1 MPPLY
6 GKYRGKVQDNK
17 DPLRLG
23 RIRAFV
29 PAVAPDGLNWAMP
42 CVPYAGPQEGFLML
56 PPVGANVWVEFEGGD
71 LNYPIWSGGFWG
83 DTTQQQPPTDATDPK
98 IKVLQ
103 TEKLVLIFDDQAG
116 KLTAK
121 LKPAPDQGTG
131 QTMSLEMDDKAIVL
145 TAKTV
150 TITITPDS
158 IELKQGRATVTVK
171 DAIKLELPPAS
182 VEVSNAITLKNGATS
197 AELATAEINLKNG
210 AASIVMSPASV
221 NVNNGALEIV

>member
-6 GKYRGKVQDNK
+6 GKYRGKVQENN

-23 RIRAFV
+23 RVRALV
-29 PAVAPDGLNWAMP
+29 PAVTPDVLNWAMP

-83 DTTQQQPPTDATDPK
+83 DTAQQQPPTDATDPK
-98 IKVLQ
+98 FKVLQ
-103 TEKLVLIFDDQAG
+103 TETIVLIFDDQAG

-121 LKPAPDQGTG
+121 LKPKADKGTG

-145 TAKTV
+145 TAETVTV
-150 TITITPDS
+150 TITPDH
-158 IELKQGRATVTVK
+158 IELKQGNATVTVK
-171 DAIKLELPPAS
+171 DAIKLDLPPAS
-182 VEVSNAITLKNGATS
+182 VEVSSAITLKSGATS
-197 AELATAEINLKNG
+197 AELTSSAIDLKNG
-210 AASIVMSPASV
+210 AASIAMSPASV
-221 NVNNGALEIV
+221 NINNGALEVM

>member
-83 DTTQQQPPTDATDPK
+83 DTDAAAAADRCDGS
-98 IKVLQ
+98 
-103 TEKLVLIFDDQAG
+103 EN
-116 KLTAK
+116 
-121 LKPAPDQGTG
+121 QG
-131 QTMSLEMDDKAIVL
+131 LADREA
-145 TAKTV
+145 
-150 TITITPDS
+150 
-158 IELKQGRATVTVK
+158 RA
-171 DAIKLELPPAS
+171 DF
-182 VEVSNAITLKNGATS
+182 
-197 AELATAEINLKNG
+197 
-210 AASIVMSPASV
+210 
-221 NVNNGALEIV
+221 

>member
-6 GKYRGKVQDNK
+6 GKYRGKVTENK

-23 RIRAFV
+23 RIRALV
-29 PAVAPDGLNWAMP
+29 PAVAQDVLNWAMP

-83 DTTQQQPPTDATDPK
+83 DAQQQQPPTDAVDPA

-103 TEKLVLIFDDQAG
+103 TEQIVLIFDDKAG
-116 KLTAK
+116 KFTAK
-121 LKPAPDQGTG
+121 LKHKADKGTG

-145 TAKTV
+145 TAQTVTV
-150 TITITPDS
+150 TITPDQ
-158 IELKQGRATVTVK
+158 IELKQGSATITVK

-182 VEVSNAITLKNGATS
+182 VEVSSAITLQNGAPS
-197 AELATAEINLKNG
+197 AELTKSALNLKNG
-210 AASIVMSPASV
+210 AASIAMSPASV
-221 NVNNGALEIV
+221 NVNNGALEIL